1 VPGTSVHYGL
11 GYSGN
16 GVGPSYLGGQI
27 LGSLALRLRDEW
39 TELPLATRRVA
50 SLPPEPLKRLGGGLV
65 RAAIM
70 ACEEA
75 DERGTRAS
83 MPVRAA
89 AALPRL
95 MRMQI
100 GTR

>member
-1 VPGTSVHYGL
+1 MPGTSVHYGL

-27 LGSLALRLRDEW
+27 LASFALGLRDDW

-50 SLPPEPLKRLGGGLV
+50 SLPPEPLKHLGGGLV

-75 DERGTRAS
+75 DEQGMRAPL
-83 MPVRAA
+83 PVRAA
-89 AALPRL
+89 AAIPRVL
-95 MRMQI
+95 RMQI